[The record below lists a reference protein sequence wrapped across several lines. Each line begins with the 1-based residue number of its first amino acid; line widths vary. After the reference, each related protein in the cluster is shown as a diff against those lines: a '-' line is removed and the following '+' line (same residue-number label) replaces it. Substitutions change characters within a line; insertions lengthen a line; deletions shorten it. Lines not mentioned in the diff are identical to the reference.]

1 MMVAW
6 FITIYQQ
13 FMSMPFA
20 RGAGGSGVK
29 CAKGRDGAGNLS
41 PMPMP
46 AEIPAVIMPDL
57 LDFKGVVLQSI
68 SNKFSRTCA
77 APG

>member
-1 MMVAW
+1 MTV
-6 FITIYQQ
+6 YQQ
-13 FMSMPFA
+13 FMSMPLA

-41 PMPMP
+41 PMPIT
-46 AEIPAVIMPDL
+46 AEILADVMPDL
-57 LDFKGVVLQSI
+57 LDFKGVVLQCI